1 MFAGGYV
8 YLIAQLVVGVYLMLG
23 VISNLMAWTTT
34 QRWIGAGLL
43 WWHVINWSGILEA
56 RRWLWPSEN
65 IRIVVTAAAVIAFN
79 QLFQPSGLLFAV
91 IAVSAFSFIW
101 TNLYFRPGSPK
112 LATA

>member
-1 MFAGGYV
+1 
-8 YLIAQLVVGVYLMLG
+8 
-23 VISNLMAWTTT
+23 
-34 QRWIGAGLL
+34 
-43 WWHVINWSGILEA
+43 
-56 RRWLWPSEN
+56 
-65 IRIVVTAAAVIAFN
+65 VTAAAVIAFN